1 MARRLDESSKSRGV
15 RATKAKAATTK
26 TAKAAATK
34 TAKAAATKTAKAAAT
49 KTAKAAT
56 QKAMRPSQV
65 IMEMTTK
72 DAWKFRAVFGSA
84 RSRQAPSRVKG

>member
-1 MARRLDESSKSRGV
+1 MAKRSDESSKGRGV
-15 RATKAKAATTK
+15 CATKAKAAT
-26 TAKAAATK
+26 
-34 TAKAAATKTAKAAAT
+34 TKTAKAAAT